1 MLSLILS
8 VRQLRQPSGPTELS
22 RFGSRDL
29 GPAAN
34 QHSRVLSTSMPNQ
47 IQSGDPI
54 NQAPFICKAPRNQG
68 SLLSDSPDVCTKSAS
83 AAGAGDMFE
92 IEMHCDSPSSSV
104 AQREE
109 REREREVHYL
119 LQTWLQMQ
127 ATQMSR
133 LCLRSASI
141 PLCRRNK
148 APSFDF
154 VGGDV
159 AKKV

>member
-109 REREREVHYL
+109 RERERSPLSPSNVASNAGYADVKIVPQICVHPT
-119 LQTWLQMQ
+119 LQ
-127 ATQMSR
+127 
-133 LCLRSASI
+133 
-141 PLCRRNK
+141 K
-148 APSFDF
+148 E
-154 VGGDV
+154 
-159 AKKV
+159 

>member
-54 NQAPFICKAPRNQG
+54 NRAPFICKAPRNQG
-68 SLLSDSPDVCTKSAS
+68 SLLSDSPDVCGKSARRCGS
-83 AAGAGDMFE
+83 WRHVWNWNALWLSQFISGATGGG
-92 IEMHCDSPSSSV
+92 
-104 AQREE
+104 REGE
-109 REREREVHYL
+109 K
-119 LQTWLQMQ
+119 
-127 ATQMSR
+127 
-133 LCLRSASI
+133 SI
-141 PLCRRNK
+141 ISFKRGFKCYADVTIVPQICVQPLYRRNK
-148 APSFDF
+148 AATAP
-154 VGGDV
+154 
-159 AKKV
+159 

>member
-109 REREREVHYL
+109 REREREK
-119 LQTWLQMQ
+119 
-127 ATQMSR
+127 SIISFKRGFKCR
-133 LCLRSASI
+133 LRRCQDCASDLRPSHSAEGIKHHHLTS
-141 PLCRRNK
+141 
-148 APSFDF
+148 SEEM
-154 VGGDV
+154 
-159 AKKV
+159 